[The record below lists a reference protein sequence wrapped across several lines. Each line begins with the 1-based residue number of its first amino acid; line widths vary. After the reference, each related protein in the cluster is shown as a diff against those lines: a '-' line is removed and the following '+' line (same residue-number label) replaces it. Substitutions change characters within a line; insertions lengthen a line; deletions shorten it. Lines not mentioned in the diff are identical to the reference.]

1 MKFKHG
7 DLPDKMFNKTQLKK
21 GTDVEME
28 HTDSRKVA
36 KQIAKGHLAGESPLY
51 YVYLEK
57 MEKQLKKVA

>member
-7 DLPDKMFNKTQLKK
+7 DLPDSMFNKTQLKK

-28 HTDSRKVA
+28 HTYSRKIA

-51 YVYLEK
+51 YFYLDK

>member
-7 DLPDKMFNKTQLKK
+7 NLPDSMFNKTQLKK

-28 HTDSRKVA
+28 HTYSRK
-36 KQIAKGHLAGESPLY
+36 IAKKIAKSHLHESPLY